1 MRTLRSTAFMALW
14 AAWTGLFGL
23 TIPLLWACGS
33 PPMAIRRFSR
43 VWARGV
49 LALLAVVVGLR
60 FVVRG
65 GPSAQVAPR
74 LIVGNHQST
83 WETVAALVLFP
94 DVAIVTKRELLRIPV
109 MSWYLRRSPMI
120 IIDRDDRR
128 AVREMLAQ
136 SRAAL
141 KTGRS
146 VLIFPEGTRTPPGGA
161 IRFKRGVEW
170 LYRGLDVEATPVAW
184 DAGRLWPAGGVPTG
198 HGIVTVT
205 MLTEIP
211 PGLPPGEF
219 VRRAET
225 AIEGALT

>member
-1 MRTLRSTAFMALW
+1 MALW
-14 AAWTGLFGL
+14 AGWTGLFGL
-23 TIPLLWACGS
+23 TIPLLWVSGS
-33 PPMAIRRFSR
+33 PPMAIRRLSR

-74 LIVGNHQST
+74 LIVANHQST

-94 DVAIVTKRELLRIPV
+94 DVAIVAKRELLRIPV

-128 AVREMLAQ
+128 AVREMLVQ

-146 VLIFPEGTRTPPGGA
+146 VLIFPEGTRTPPGA
-161 IRFKRGVEW
+161 AVRFKRGVEW
-170 LYRGLDVEATPVAW
+170 LYRGLGVEATPVAC
-184 DAGRLWPAGGVPTG
+184 DAGRFWPSGGGPTG
-198 HGIVTVT
+198 QGIVTVT
-205 MLTEIP
+205 LLTEIP

>member
-1 MRTLRSTAFMALW
+1 MRTLRSAAFMALW

-23 TIPLLWACGS
+23 TIPLLWVRGS
-33 PPMAIRRFSR
+33 PPTAIRRFSR

-65 GPSAQVAPR
+65 GPSAPVAPR
-74 LIVGNHQST
+74 LIVANHQST

-94 DVAIVTKRELLRIPV
+94 DVAIVAKRELLRIPV

-120 IIDRDDRR
+120 IIDRNDRR

-136 SRAAL
+136 SRTAL

-184 DAGRLWPAGGVPTG
+184 DAGRFWPPGGGPTG
-198 HGIVTVT
+198 RGVVTVT
-205 MLTEIP
+205 LLAAMP
-211 PGLPPGEF
+211 PDLPAAEF